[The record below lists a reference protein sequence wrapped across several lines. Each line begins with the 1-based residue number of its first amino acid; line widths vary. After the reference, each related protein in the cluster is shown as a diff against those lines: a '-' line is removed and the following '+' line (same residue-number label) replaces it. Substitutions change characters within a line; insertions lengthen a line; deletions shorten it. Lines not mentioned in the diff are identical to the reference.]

1 MKRREG
7 EKSKRLSVRLT
18 PEEWDFVRRQAE
30 ESEMVLSD
38 FVRARMLIAVRNK
51 KKEYREV
58 ATQLARLGNNVN
70 QIARWVNSHK
80 SAADRKLV
88 IMLARLALLL
98 AVVIDEL
105 RKIRAR
111 IKGE

>member
-1 MKRREG
+1 
-7 EKSKRLSVRLT
+7 
-18 PEEWDFVRRQAE
+18 
-30 ESEMVLSD
+30 MVLSD
-38 FVRARMLIAVRNK
+38 FVRLRVLVPVRNK

-70 QIARWVNSHK
+70 QVARWLNSRQ
-80 SAADRKLV
+80 SAADGKLV

-98 AVVIDEL
+98 ATVIDEL